1 MMSELDLI
9 KRIESYLLQEM
20 GEQEKLQFEEE
31 RKNNAAL
38 DQKVVEHI
46 EFLESIKTYGETR
59 SLKSAMNTIHEE
71 IDVAALKEEVVE
83 RKTKLVEL
91 WSRYKRNL
99 AIAATVAIITT
110 LGTLFSTGQLTNHD
124 DNTSYSAL
132 KRDMETIRKSHN
144 ALVRNINSKSTATKT
159 VAPSQFGG
167 TGFALTST
175 GYIITNYHVVQGADS
190 VYIQNNKGES
200 FKTQTVYVDPSYD
213 IAVLYINDPAFE
225 HLGNLPYT
233 FKKSL
238 ADLGEDVFT
247 IGYPRDEVV
256 LGKGYLSARTGFGGD
271 SIQYQ
276 VSIPVNPGNSG
287 GPLFDAKG
295 NVIGVISGKQNQTD
309 GAAFAIKADYILKA
323 VESIDQDS
331 MKNKISINKKNT
343 LASLSKT
350 QQIKKMQD
358 YIFMVKV
365 YNN

>member
-1 MMSELDLI
+1 MVSELDLI
-9 KRIESYLLQEM
+9 KRLESYLLHEM
-20 GEQEKLQFEEE
+20 DEQGRLTFEEE
-31 RKNNAAL
+31 RNTNAAF

-46 EFLESIKTYGETR
+46 EFLKSIKNFGETKA
-59 SLKSAMNTIHEE
+59 LKSAMNSIHEE
-71 IDVAALKEEVVE
+71 IDILSLKEDVVE
-83 RKTKLVEL
+83 RKTKIAEL
-91 WSRYKRNL
+91 WNKYKRNL
-99 AIAATVAIITT
+99 AIAATVAILTT
-110 LGTLFSTGQLTNHD
+110 LGTLFSTGQLTNSN
-124 DNTSYSAL
+124 DNPSYSAL

-144 ALVRNINSKSTATKT
+144 ALVRNINSSKASKSI
-159 VAPSQFGG
+159 APSQFGG

-175 GYIITNYHVVQGADS
+175 GYIVTNYHVVQGADS

-225 HLGNLPYT
+225 NLGNLPYT

-287 GPLFDAKG
+287 GPLFDSKG

-309 GAAFAIKADYILKA
+309 GAAFAIKSDYILKA

-331 MKNKISINKKNT
+331 MKNKIVINKKNT